1 MLDYSLQSATRIY
14 TLVITLELVSRNNVS
29 VRETKIVVL
38 NKGEE
43 EKFEKSKE
51 RKNVSKSSAWY
62 NYC

>member
-43 EKFEKSKE
+43 EKFEDWEE
-51 RKNVSKSSAWY
+51 RERM
-62 NYC
+62 